1 MTAQTPP
8 RWDLTNVYPSLS
20 SKEYSADFE
29 KLNLLIAKME
39 TLINE
44 KAAVV
49 TAKDEASSIGKLAQ
63 EFTEHFNAL
72 LLVAGTMRAYIESFV
87 STDSYN
93 KEALRKESE
102 FDQVAVKI
110 NQLETQLLAW
120 IGKVADRLPDMF
132 KVVPA
137 LEAHRYFLEESARQ
151 SRYLMSEA
159 EEMLAAEL
167 SLSGSTAWSK
177 LQGMLTSQASTEI
190 EVDGEIKR
198 LPSPALINLRSHSDG
213 ETRKR
218 GYEAED
224 KLWTT
229 LKVPLAA
236 ALNGIKGEVNV
247 LNRRRGREDA
257 VHSAI
262 DAAHI
267 DRQSLD
273 AMLGAMHD
281 SFPMFRRYFKAKAK
295 YLGKE
300 KLPWWDLFA
309 PVGEIKSDYT
319 FEEAKE
325 VILSNF
331 GRFAPELQA
340 FAANAFAHHWI
351 DAEQRDGKRGGA
363 FCMDVPGVGESRI
376 LSNFDGSFDQVSTLA
391 HELGHGFHNDCAV
404 KAGKTEIQ
412 KFTPMTLAETASIM
426 CETIVTSALLKEVTN
441 PQQELAILESQLN
454 NDSQVIVDIYSR
466 YLFEKEVFE
475 RREKTELNADE
486 LCEIMEEAQKAT
498 YGDGLDERYL
508 QKWMWTWK
516 PHYYSS
522 GLSFYN
528 FPYAFGLL
536 FATGLYAIYQQRGAD
551 FVPDYINLLA
561 STGEAPAA
569 DLAARFGIDIRT
581 RQFWEDSL
589 KICEKRVDRF
599 CEIA

>member
-1 MTAQTPP
+1 MTAETPP

-20 SKEYSADFE
+20 SKEYNADFE
-29 KLNLLIAKME
+29 KLNALIVELE

-49 TAKDEASSIGKLAQ
+49 TAKDDAASAGVLAQ
-63 EFTEHFNAL
+63 ELTGRFNAL

-120 IGKVADRLPDMF
+120 VGKVAERLPEMF
-132 KVVPA
+132 KAVPA

-177 LQGMLTSQASTEI
+177 LQGMLTSQVSTEI

-198 LPSPALINLRSHSDG
+198 LPSPALINLRSHQDG

-325 VILSNF
+325 VILDNF
-331 GRFAPELQA
+331 AGFAPELQA
-340 FAANAFAHHWI
+340 FAANAFAHNWI

-363 FCMDVPGVGESRI
+363 FCMEVPGVGESRI
-376 LSNFDGSFDQVSTLA
+376 LANFDGSFDQVSTLA

-486 LCEIMEEAQKAT
+486 LCEIMEDAQKAT

-516 PHYYSS
+516 PHYYSG

-536 FATGLYAIYQQRGAD
+536 FATGLYAIYQRRGAD

-581 RQFWEDSL
+581 RKFWEDSL
-589 KICEKRVDRF
+589 KICEKRVERY
-599 CEIA
+599 CELV

>member
-1 MTAQTPP
+1 MTAETPP

-20 SKEYSADFE
+20 SKEYNADFE
-29 KLNLLIAKME
+29 KLNALIVELE

-49 TAKDEASSIGKLAQ
+49 TAKDDAASAGVLAQ
-63 EFTEHFNAL
+63 ELTGRFNAL

-120 IGKVADRLPDMF
+120 VGKVAERLPEMF
-132 KVVPA
+132 KAVPA

-177 LQGMLTSQASTEI
+177 LQGMLTSQVSTEI

-198 LPSPALINLRSHSDG
+198 LPSPALINLRSHQDG

-325 VILSNF
+325 VILDNF
-331 GRFAPELQA
+331 AGFAPELQA
-340 FAANAFAHHWI
+340 FAANAFAHNWI

-363 FCMDVPGVGESRI
+363 FCMEVPGVGESRI
-376 LSNFDGSFDQVSTLA
+376 LANFDGSFDQVSTLA

-475 RREKTELNADE
+475 RREKTELNPDE
-486 LCEIMEEAQKAT
+486 LCEIMEDAQKAT

-516 PHYYSS
+516 PHYYSG

-536 FATGLYAIYQQRGAD
+536 FATGLYAIYQRRGAD

-581 RQFWEDSL
+581 RKFWEDSL
-589 KICEKRVDRF
+589 KICEKRVERY
-599 CEIA
+599 CELV

>member
-1 MTAQTPP
+1 MTSQYPP
-8 RWDLTNVYPSLS
+8 RWDLINVYPSLE
-20 SKEYSADFE
+20 SKEYSTDFE
-29 KLNLLIAKME
+29 KLNTLIAGME
-39 TLINE
+39 TLIKE
-44 KAAVV
+44 KAAGA
-49 TAKDEASSIGKLAQ
+49 TGKEPAGQLAALAK
-63 EFTEHFNAL
+63 EFIDQYNAIL
-72 LLVAGTMRAYIESFV
+72 LLGGTLRAYIESFV

-93 KEALRKESE
+93 KDALRKESE
-102 FDQVAVKI
+102 FDLVAVRI
-110 NQLETQLLAW
+110 GQFETQLLAW
-120 IGKVADRLPDMF
+120 IGKVAERLPEMF
-132 KVVPA
+132 TVEPSLA
-137 LEAHRYFLEESARQ
+137 AHRYFLEDSARQ

-159 EEMLAAEL
+159 EELLAAEL
-167 SLSGSTAWSK
+167 SLSGSNAWSK
-177 LQGMLTSQASTEI
+177 LQGMITSQASAEV
-190 EVDGEIKR
+190 EVDGEVKK
-198 LPSPALINLRSHSDG
+198 LPSPALINLRSHPDADV
-213 ETRKR
+213 RKR
-218 GYEAED
+218 GYKAED
-224 KLWTT
+224 KLWTS
-229 LKVPLAA
+229 LKVPLSA

-267 DRQSLD
+267 DRQSLE

-295 YLGKE
+295 YLGEE
-300 KLPWWDLFA
+300 KLPWWDVFA

-319 FEEAKE
+319 FDEARD

-331 GRFAPELQA
+331 GRFAPQLEA
-340 FAANAFAHHWI
+340 FASNAFKKHWI

-426 CETIVTSALLKEVTN
+426 CETIVTSALMKEVTN

-454 NDSQVIVDIYSR
+454 GDSQVIVDIYSR

-475 RREKTELNADE
+475 RREKSELNADE
-486 LCEIMEEAQKAT
+486 ICEIMENAQKAT

-516 PHYYSS
+516 PHYYSG

-581 RQFWEDSL
+581 RKFWEDSL

-599 CEIA
+599 CELV